1 MAGPL
6 LAVDAPSMLFR
17 AFYALPESIKGGGDT
32 PINALL
38 GTANL
43 VLREVEQHDPRAV
56 VLCFGPDAAD
66 YRVEL
71 FDGYHADRPEVPE
84 GLQPQFADS
93 RAFFEAFG
101 WVVHVHDSLEA
112 DDLLGSYARREA
124 ENGGRAL
131 VMTGDRDM
139 YQCATDRVTILYVR
153 TGGRGAEE
161 VDPAEVRKRY
171 GIPPELVP
179 DFIALRGDPSDGI
192 PGAKGIGEKTA
203 ADLLSRHGSLEADDL
218 LGSYA
223 RREAEAGGSALV
235 MTGDR
240 DMYQCAND
248 RVTVLYIRT
257 GGKGAEAVDAD
268 EVRRRYGI
276 DPELVPDFIALRGDP
291 SDGIPGARGIGEK
304 TAADLLQRHGSLDA
318 ALDDAV
324 RESKPI
330 VRKALMEQRDELLR
344 FREIATLQE
353 VDVKRPPDRPTD
365 LAGGAAAARERGMN
379 RLAERLEKAAS
390 D

>member
-1 MAGPL
+1 VAGPL
-6 LAVDAPSMLFR
+6 LAIDAPSMLFR
-17 AFYALPESIKGGGDT
+17 AFYALPDSIKGKDGA
-32 PINALL
+32 PVNALL

-43 VLREVEQHDPRAV
+43 ILRELELHSPRAV

-71 FDGYHADRPEVPE
+71 FDGYHAERPEVPD
-84 GLQPQFADS
+84 GLAPQFADS

-101 WVVHVHDSLEA
+101 WVVTDHDSLEA

-124 ENGGRAL
+124 EAGGRAL

-139 YQCATDRVTILYVR
+139 YQCATDRV
-153 TGGRGAEE
+153 
-161 VDPAEVRKRY
+161 
-171 GIPPELVP
+171 
-179 DFIALRGDPSDGI
+179 
-192 PGAKGIGEKTA
+192 
-203 ADLLSRHGSLEADDL
+203 
-218 LGSYA
+218 
-223 RREAEAGGSALV
+223 
-235 MTGDR
+235 M
-240 DMYQCAND
+240 
-248 RVTVLYIRT
+248 VLYIRT
-257 GGKGAEAVDAD
+257 GGKGAEVVDPD
-268 EVRRRYGI
+268 EVRSRYGI

-304 TAADLLQRHGSLDA
+304 TAAELLRRHGSLQA

-324 RESKPI
+324 RESKPS
-330 VRKALMEQRDELLR
+330 VRKALIDQRDELLR

-353 VDVKRPPDRPTD
+353 VDVELPPDRPTD

-390 D
+390 G